1 MNDKVLGMI
10 GLSVRAGKVAF
21 GVFMTEKA
29 LDEGRACLVIASEDI
44 GASNRRKIEGKC
56 AAYETDLVFYS
67 DKASLSR
74 ALGKKDVP
82 VIAVCDE
89 GFAKAILNKLASAKP
104 ETH

>member
-10 GLSVRAGKVAF
+10 GLAVRAGKVNF

-29 LDEGRACLVIASEDI
+29 IDEGRAQLVVASEDI
-44 GASNRRKIEGKC
+44 GLSNRRKIEGKC
-56 AAYETDLVFYS
+56 KNFGVEMIFYS

-74 ALGKKDVP
+74 ATGKKDIP

-89 GFAKAILNKLASAKP
+89 GFANAILKKYSEHKSDTN
-104 ETH
+104 

>member
-1 MNDKVLGMI
+1 MNDKTLGMI
-10 GLSVRAGKVAF
+10 GLAVRAGKVAF

-29 LDEGRACLVIASEDI
+29 LDEGRAALVIASEDI

-56 AAYETDLVFYS
+56 HSCDTELVFYS

-74 ALGKKDVP
+74 AVGKKDVP
-82 VIAVCDE
+82 VVAVCDE
-89 GFAKAILNKLASAKP
+89 GFAKAILKKLASIKP

>member
-1 MNDKVLGMI
+1 MNDKILGMI
-10 GLSVRAGKVAF
+10 GLAVRAGKVNF

-29 LDEGRACLVIASEDI
+29 LDEDRARIVIASEDI

-56 AAYETDLVFYS
+56 QNYGVNLIFYS

-82 VIAVCDE
+82 VIAICDE
-89 GFAKAILNKLASAKP
+89 GFARAIMKKYSEQKP
-104 ETH
+104 DMN